1 MREPVELKV
10 TNANPVNVCLKN
22 HPSSNLGSKIRYR
35 WTILL
40 NIARADARKLSEG
53 SIIRLMELYNVK
65 ITSVELAGDKSRI
78 YADVIGT
85 ELSHEIQRSSGLH
98 MTIICPTEL
107 LYQRSYIR
115 MNNLI
120 VIVLR

>member
-22 HPSSNLGSKIRYR
+22 HPSSNLGSRSVQVDDTVY
-35 WTILL
+35 
-40 NIARADARKLSEG
+40 IARADASKLSEG

-85 ELSHEIQRSSGLH
+85 ELSHEIQKIQWVAYDDKISYR
-98 MTIICPTEL
+98 IIVPKKPIFE
-107 LYQRSYIR
+107 
-115 MNNLI
+115 
-120 VIVLR
+120 